1 MKWTCRFAFLIAF
14 LGMAGASA
22 AHVFWLQASE
32 YHAKSGELLKLR
44 FRVGDQFPGDVV
56 PRNDARIVKFVWA
69 GPEGEKSVVGR
80 DADEVAGIAKF
91 KAAGEYVFGYEC
103 TPASVT
109 LEAAKFDR
117 YLEEEG
123 LDKIKAMRAG
133 AEPKPVAEI
142 YSRCAK
148 AIVNVGGEGGE
159 VGFDRVLG
167 LRLELVPETSPEA
180 AFASGVMTVTLLR
193 DGKPLEGTLVKA
205 HNSVDWA
212 APLAARTDAQGR
224 VKLAISKPGIWV
236 LNAVDMAAAPKDSK
250 ADWESVWAS
259 LSFEVVSK

>member
-1 MKWTCRFAFLIAF
+1 MKWTCRFAFLIAL

-22 AHVFWLQASE
+22 AHVFWLQISE

-44 FRVGDQFPGDVV
+44 FRVGDQFPGEVV
-56 PRNDARIVKFVWA
+56 PRNDARIVKFAWA
-69 GPEGEKSVVGR
+69 GPEGEKAVVGR

-103 TPASVT
+103 TPASIT
-109 LEAAKFDR
+109 LEAAKFDS

-123 LDKIKAMRAG
+123 LDKIKAMRVG
-133 AEPKPVAEI
+133 VEPKPVAEM

-167 LRLELVPETSPEA
+167 LRMELVPETSPEA
-180 AFASGVMTVTLLR
+180 AVASGSMTVKLLR
-193 DGKPLEGTLVKA
+193 DGKPLVGTLVKA
-205 HNSVDWA
+205 HNSADWA
-212 APLAARTDAQGR
+212 VPLTARTDAEGR
-224 VKLAISKPGIWV
+224 VKLAIAKPGIWV